1 MCAKADY
8 REGFRVLA
16 IELRRSMRALMARW
30 RRQPA
35 AVLPAVETNEAPR
48 LTHAS

>member
-16 IELRRSMRALMARW
+16 IELRRSIRALMARW
-30 RRQPA
+30 RRQSA
-35 AVLPAVETNEAPR
+35 AALPAMKPNEASR
-48 LTHAS
+48 LNAS

>member
-8 REGFRVLA
+8 REGFRVLT

-30 RRQPA
+30 RRQPVA
-35 AVLPAVETNEAPR
+35 ALPAMKTNEAPR
-48 LTHAS
+48 LNHAS